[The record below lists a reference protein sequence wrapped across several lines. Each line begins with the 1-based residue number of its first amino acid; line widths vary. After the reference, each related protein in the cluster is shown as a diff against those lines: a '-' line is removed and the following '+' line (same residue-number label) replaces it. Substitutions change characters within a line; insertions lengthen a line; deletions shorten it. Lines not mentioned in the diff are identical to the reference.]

1 MSINRCDYN
10 RSYFGPILILYYK
23 NKKSAMIT
31 RVLKEMMKTVNK
43 EILKEAANKLMFDM
57 EDSQYQ
63 TLLDEFDVILE
74 RMELISEIPGIDDAL
89 PMTFPFDVT
98 VAYMREDVVTK
109 PLSQEE
115 ALKNAGDVVE
125 GQIRLPKVVG

>member
-1 MSINRCDYN
+1 
-10 RSYFGPILILYYK
+10 
-23 NKKSAMIT
+23 MIT